1 MENLNPDFLD
11 FITLLDQRSVEYLIV
26 GGYAVGFHGFP
37 RYTGDI
43 DFFVSINEENA
54 EKLVRVLD
62 DFGFGGIGIERKDF
76 LKPSFVVEIG
86 REPRKIQILTGIDG
100 VSFQECMQSAVEC
113 EYLQRKLRFI
123 GLDALVR
130 NKKASGRPKDLIDV
144 QELTGLQER
153 WADRSL

>member
-11 FITLLDQRSVEYLIV
+11 FITLLEQRSVEYLIV

-62 DFGFGGIGIERKDF
+62 DFGFGGIGIEREDF
-76 LKPSFVVEIG
+76 LKPFFVVEIG

-100 VSFQECMQSAVEC
+100 VSFQECLKGAVEC
-113 EYLQRKLRFI
+113 EYLERKLRFI

-130 NKKASGRPKDLIDV
+130 NKRASGRPKDLIDV
-144 QELTGLQER
+144 QALTGLQDQQQ
-153 WADRSL
+153 DRPL

>member
-11 FITLLDQRSVEYLIV
+11 FITLLGQRSVEYVIV

-54 EKLVRVLD
+54 EKLLQVLD
-62 DFGFGGIGIERKDF
+62 DFGFGGIGIEREDF

-100 VSFQECMQSAVEC
+100 VSFQECLQSAVEC
-113 EYLQRKLRFI
+113 EYLERKLRFI
-123 GLDALVR
+123 GFDALVR

-144 QELTGLQER
+144 EALTSLRDRQ
-153 WADRSL
+153 ADRTL

>member
-62 DFGFGGIGIERKDF
+62 DFGFGGIGIEREDF
-76 LKPSFVVEIG
+76 LKPSFVIEIG

-100 VSFQECMQSAVEC
+100 VSFQECLQSAVEC
-113 EYLQRKLRFI
+113 EYLERKLRFI

-144 QELTGLQER
+144 QALTGLQDQQQ
-153 WADRSL
+153 DRPS

>member
-11 FITLLDQRSVEYLIV
+11 FITLLGQRSVEYVIV

-54 EKLVRVLD
+54 EKLLQVLD
-62 DFGFGGIGIERKDF
+62 DFGFGGIGIEREDF

-100 VSFQECMQSAVEC
+100 VSFQECFQSAVEC
-113 EYLQRKLRFI
+113 EYLERKLRFI
-123 GLDALVR
+123 GFDALVR

-144 QELTGLQER
+144 EALTGLKDRQ
-153 WADRSL
+153 ADRPL

>member
-11 FITLLDQRSVEYLIV
+11 FITLLGQRSVEYVIV

-54 EKLVRVLD
+54 EKLLQVLD
-62 DFGFGGIGIERKDF
+62 DFGFGGIGIEREDF

-100 VSFQECMQSAVEC
+100 VSFQECLQSAVEC
-113 EYLQRKLRFI
+113 EYLERKLRFI
-123 GLDALVR
+123 GFDALVR

-144 QELTGLQER
+144 EALTSLRDRQ
-153 WADRSL
+153 ADRLL

>member
-62 DFGFGGIGIERKDF
+62 DFGFGGIGIEREDF
-76 LKPSFVVEIG
+76 LKPFFVVEIG

-100 VSFQECMQSAVEC
+100 VSFQECLKGAVEC
-113 EYLQRKLRFI
+113 EYLERKLRFI

-130 NKKASGRPKDLIDV
+130 NKRASGRPKDLIDV
-144 QELTGLQER
+144 QALTGLQDQQQ
-153 WADRSL
+153 DRPL

>member
-11 FITLLDQRSVEYLIV
+11 FITLLGQRSVEYVIV

-54 EKLVRVLD
+54 EKLLQVLD
-62 DFGFGGIGIERKDF
+62 DFGFGGIGIEREDF

-100 VSFQECMQSAVEC
+100 VSFQECLQSAVEC
-113 EYLQRKLRFI
+113 EYLERKLRFI
-123 GLDALVR
+123 GFDALLR

-144 QELTGLQER
+144 EALTGLKDRQ
-153 WADRSL
+153 ADRPL

>member
-11 FITLLDQRSVEYLIV
+11 FITLLGQRSVEYVIV

-54 EKLVRVLD
+54 EKLLQVLD
-62 DFGFGGIGIERKDF
+62 DFGFGGIGIEREDF

-100 VSFQECMQSAVEC
+100 VSFQECLQSAVEC
-113 EYLQRKLRFI
+113 EYLERKLRFI
-123 GLDALVR
+123 GFDALVR

-144 QELTGLQER
+144 EALTSLRDRQ
-153 WADRSL
+153 ADRPL

>member
-43 DFFVSINEENA
+43 DFFVSINEQNA

-62 DFGFGGIGIERKDF
+62 DFGFGGIGIEREDF
-76 LKPSFVVEIG
+76 LKPFFVVEIG

-100 VSFQECMQSAVEC
+100 VSFQECLQSAVEC
-113 EYLQRKLRFI
+113 SIFK
-123 GLDALVR
+123 G
-130 NKKASGRPKDLIDV
+130 S
-144 QELTGLQER
+144 
-153 WADRSL
+153 

>member
-11 FITLLDQRSVEYLIV
+11 CITLLGQRSVEYVIV

-54 EKLVRVLD
+54 EKLLQVLD
-62 DFGFGGIGIERKDF
+62 DFGFGGIGIEREDF

-100 VSFQECMQSAVEC
+100 VSFQECLQSAVEC
-113 EYLQRKLRFI
+113 EYLERKLRFI
-123 GLDALVR
+123 GFDALLR

-144 QELTGLQER
+144 EALTSLRDRQ
-153 WADRSL
+153 ADRPL

>member
-54 EKLVRVLD
+54 EKLLRVLD
-62 DFGFGGIGIERKDF
+62 DFGFGGIGIEREDF
-76 LKPSFVVEIG
+76 LKPFFVVEIG

-100 VSFQECMQSAVEC
+100 VSFEDCLQGAVEC
-113 EYLQRKLRFI
+113 EYLGRKLRFI

-144 QELTGLQER
+144 QALTELQNQQQ
-153 WADRSL
+153 DHPS

>member
-11 FITLLDQRSVEYLIV
+11 FITLLGQRSVEYVIV

-54 EKLVRVLD
+54 EKLLQVLD
-62 DFGFGGIGIERKDF
+62 DFGFGGIGIEREDF

-100 VSFQECMQSAVEC
+100 VSFQECLQSAVEC
-113 EYLQRKLRFI
+113 EYLERKLRFI
-123 GLDALVR
+123 GFDALLR

-144 QELTGLQER
+144 EALTSLRDRQ
-153 WADRSL
+153 ADRLL

>member
-1 MENLNPDFLD
+1 LIFS
-11 FITLLDQRSVEYLIV
+11 SVSTRRTQKS
-26 GGYAVGFHGFP
+26 G
-37 RYTGDI
+37 
-43 DFFVSINEENA
+43 
-54 EKLVRVLD
+54 VRVLD
-62 DFGFGGIGIERKDF
+62 DFGFGGIGIEREDF
-76 LKPSFVVEIG
+76 LKPSLVVEIG

-100 VSFQECMQSAVEC
+100 VSFQECIQSAVEC

>member
-11 FITLLDQRSVEYLIV
+11 FITLLEQRSVEYMIV

-62 DFGFGGIGIERKDF
+62 DFGFGGIGIEREDF
-76 LKPSFVVEIG
+76 LKPYFVVEIG

-100 VSFQECMQSAVEC
+100 VNFQECLQGAVEC
-113 EYLQRKLRFI
+113 EYLERKLRFI

-144 QELTGLQER
+144 QALTGLQ
-153 WADRSL
+153 DHQQDCPS

>member
-11 FITLLDQRSVEYLIV
+11 FITLLDQRSVEYMIV

-62 DFGFGGIGIERKDF
+62 DFGFGGIGIEREDF
-76 LKPSFVVEIG
+76 LKPFFVVEIG

-100 VSFQECMQSAVEC
+100 VSFQECLQDAVEC
-113 EYLQRKLRFI
+113 EYLERKLRFI

-144 QELTGLQER
+144 QALTGLQDQQQ
-153 WADRSL
+153 DRLS

>member
-62 DFGFGGIGIERKDF
+62 DFGFGGIGIEREDF
-76 LKPSFVVEIG
+76 LKPFFVVEIG

-100 VSFQECMQSAVEC
+100 VSFQECLQSAVEC
-113 EYLQRKLRFI
+113 EYLERKPRFI

-144 QELTGLQER
+144 QALTGLENQQQ
-153 WADRSL
+153 DRTS

>member
-54 EKLVRVLD
+54 EKL
-62 DFGFGGIGIERKDF
+62 
-76 LKPSFVVEIG
+76 
-86 REPRKIQILTGIDG
+86 
-100 VSFQECMQSAVEC
+100 
-113 EYLQRKLRFI
+113 RFI

>member
-1 MENLNPDFLD
+1 MEILNPDFLD

-62 DFGFGGIGIERKDF
+62 DFGFGGMGIEREDF
-76 LKPSFVVEIG
+76 LKPFFVVEIG

-100 VSFQECMQSAVEC
+100 VSFHECLKSAVEC
-113 EYLQRKLRFI
+113 EYLERKLRFI

-130 NKKASGRPKDLIDV
+130 NKRASGRPKDLIDV
-144 QELTGLQER
+144 QALTGLQNQQQ
-153 WADRSL
+153 DRPS

>member
-62 DFGFGGIGIERKDF
+62 DFGFGGIGIEREDF
-76 LKPSFVVEIG
+76 LKPFFVVEIG

-100 VSFQECMQSAVEC
+100 VSFQECLKGAVEC
-113 EYLQRKLRFI
+113 EYLERKLRFI

-130 NKKASGRPKDLIDV
+130 NKRASGRPKDLIDV

-153 WADRSL
+153 LDDRPL

>member
-43 DFFVSINEENA
+43 NFFVSINEENA

-62 DFGFGGIGIERKDF
+62 DFGFGGICIEREDF

-86 REPRKIQILTGIDG
+86 RAPRKIQILTGIDG

-130 NKKASGRPKDLIDV
+130 NKKASGRPKDLIDI

>member
-62 DFGFGGIGIERKDF
+62 DFGFGGIGIEREDF
-76 LKPSFVVEIG
+76 LKPFFVVEIG

-100 VSFQECMQSAVEC
+100 VSFQECLKGAVEC
-113 EYLQRKLRFI
+113 EYLERKLRFI

-130 NKKASGRPKDLIDV
+130 NKRASGRPKDLIDV
-144 QELTGLQER
+144 QALTGLQDQQQ
-153 WADRSL
+153 DRPS

>member
-37 RYTGDI
+37 RNTGDI

-62 DFGFGGIGIERKDF
+62 DFGFGGIGIEREDF
-76 LKPSFVVEIG
+76 LKPFFVVEIG

-100 VSFQECMQSAVEC
+100 VSFQECLKGAVEC
-113 EYLQRKLRFI
+113 EYLERKLRFI

-130 NKKASGRPKDLIDV
+130 NKRASGRPKDLIDV
-144 QELTGLQER
+144 QALTGLQDQQQ
-153 WADRSL
+153 DRPS

>member
-11 FITLLDQRSVEYLIV
+11 SITLLDQRSVEYLIV

-62 DFGFGGIGIERKDF
+62 DFGFGGIGIEREDF
-76 LKPSFVVEIG
+76 LKPFFVVEIG

-100 VSFQECMQSAVEC
+100 VSFQECLKGAVEC
-113 EYLQRKLRFI
+113 EYLERKLRFI

-130 NKKASGRPKDLIDV
+130 NKRASGRPKDLIDV
-144 QELTGLQER
+144 QALTGLQDQQQ
-153 WADRSL
+153 DRPS

>member
-11 FITLLDQRSVEYLIV
+11 FITLLEQRSVEYLIA

-37 RYTGDI
+37 RYTGNI
-43 DFFVSINEENA
+43 DFFVRINEENA

-62 DFGFGGIGIERKDF
+62 DFEFGGIGIEREDF
-76 LKPSFVVEIG
+76 LRPSFVVEIG
-86 REPRKIQILTGIDG
+86 RERWKIQMLTRIDG
-100 VSFQECMQSAVEC
+100 VSFQDCIQSAGEC
-113 EYLQRKLRFI
+113 EYIQKKLRFI

-130 NKKASGRPKDLIDV
+130 NKRASGRPKDLIDV

-153 WADRSL
+153 SDDRPL

>member
-11 FITLLDQRSVEYLIV
+11 FITLLGQRSVEYVIV

-54 EKLVRVLD
+54 EKLLQVLD
-62 DFGFGGIGIERKDF
+62 DFGFGGIGIEREDF

-100 VSFQECMQSAVEC
+100 VSFQECLQSAVEC
-113 EYLQRKLRFI
+113 EYLERKLRFI
-123 GLDALVR
+123 GFDALVR

-144 QELTGLQER
+144 EALTSLSDRQ
-153 WADRSL
+153 ADRPL